1 MQIQKNGDTLSAN
14 SSTNTLTSNSSVSY
28 RKIIPIEVSTPK
40 KNYSNIYG
48 NRIID
53 VEILSDIFQLLC
65 CPTCHLP
72 QLKLGENISKKKGLA
87 SLLYLE
93 CVCGYSSEFYT
104 SKTCGKGFDI
114 NGRAV
119 YSMRAC
125 GQGHAGL
132 ERFSCL
138 MNLPKPM
145 THNNYDKILENFVK
159 ATKVVAEDTISDA
172 VAEIREAKKANDDDI
187 VDTSVSCD
195 GTWQRRGY
203 SSLNGVVTSIS
214 IDTGKI
220 LDCEAMSR
228 SCKACKLK
236 EALKRTDRN
245 AYDGW
250 KASHNCKINYLGSAP
265 GMEVTG
271 AKRIFNRSI
280 DKSKLRFTEFYG
292 DGDCKSFASIENTY
306 AGIKVKKLECI
317 GHVQKRVGTRLRK
330 LKKNEKGLGFGVYD
344 AVAVA
349 NFNIGRKA
357 SVLIYEKL
365 GLIPG
370 YYTLKGCST
379 QNKKR
384 LFHSGYKNK
393 LLSKKR
399 RKVIRGATKKKED
412 VDVDNEGTLGLV

>member
-1 MQIQKNGDTLSAN
+1 
-14 SSTNTLTSNSSVSY
+14 
-28 RKIIPIEVSTPK
+28 
-40 KNYSNIYG
+40 
-48 NRIID
+48 
-53 VEILSDIFQLLC
+53 
-65 CPTCHLP
+65 
-72 QLKLGENISKKKGLA
+72 
-87 SLLYLE
+87 
-93 CVCGYSSEFYT
+93 
-104 SKTCGKGFDI
+104 
-114 NGRAV
+114 
-119 YSMRAC
+119 
-125 GQGHAGL
+125 
-132 ERFSCL
+132 

-349 NFNIGRKA
+349 NFNNGRKA

-370 YYTLKGCST
+370 YYTLKGMF
-379 QNKKR
+379 N
-384 LFHSGYKNK
+384 
-393 LLSKKR
+393 
-399 RKVIRGATKKKED
+399 TK
-412 VDVDNEGTLGLV
+412 